1 MPAELD
7 LMLRGAVIS
16 IPLMKF
22 YLVWANPATRR
33 KSWSL
38 GALALSLAAH
48 LALAPA
54 ISGDWPEPAR
64 QATEMV
70 TALLPLVLTWFVL
83 DVFLDRPE
91 RQAIAGPAFGLA
103 GIVAL
108 SCLFDLG
115 PWYVQALPMLLLYAG
130 LIAVLIHSGRGD
142 LVEGRRGFRVIFA
155 SLILVYA
162 IGWRMIEIVHLP
174 GLPPP
179 WMDTGHV
186 AFLFVMM
193 MVFAG
198 RALEPGH
205 DLWAEEAPRDP
216 VPAADVAAADALL
229 VARVRTAMEGELWR
243 REGLTIGGMAEEL
256 GVPEHRLRKAINRD
270 LGYRNFPAF
279 VNGYRI
285 NAAKAALLAP
295 ENLDKTILEIAYDCG
310 FASLAPFNKAFRALT
325 GQSPRDYRRDR
336 LENDAAV
343 LA

>member
-1 MPAELD
+1 
-7 LMLRGAVIS
+7 
-16 IPLMKF
+16 MKF

-48 LALAPA
+48 LALAPS
-54 ISGDWPEPAR
+54 ISGDWPEPLR
-64 QATEMV
+64 QAAELT

-91 RQAIAGPAFGLA
+91 RQAIFSPAFGLA
-103 GIVAL
+103 GIAVLACAL
-108 SCLFDLG
+108 DLG

-130 LIAVLIHSGRGD
+130 LIAVLMHSGRGD

-162 IGWRMIEIVHLP
+162 IGWRMIEIIYLP
-174 GLPPP
+174 GLPSP

-198 RALEPGH
+198 RALEPGL
-205 DLWAEEAPRDP
+205 DLWAEELPRGSAA
-216 VPAADVAAADALL
+216 PAADVTAADAVL
-229 VARVRTAMEGELWR
+229 VARVRAAMEDELWR
-243 REGLTIGGMAEEL
+243 REGLTIGGMADEL
-256 GVPEHRLRKAINRD
+256 SVPEHRLRKAINRD

-310 FASLAPFNKAFRALT
+310 FGSLAPFNKAFRAMT

-336 LENDAAV
+336 LVNDAAV